1 MHSEWLAKVSP
12 EELSGYSRW
21 IMEKYF
27 VDGAGNPDSTKT
39 TEVVGIPHH
48 RGENP
53 APRTLRQA
61 VGWVSGLHH
70 ATGVGSTE
78 TVYLGWDLEAV
89 KKAARDHAAKEA
101 QEGQAK
107 MDAFDNKMAGYWA
120 KAEAR
125 ETERALR
132 HEQRLADPQKWNLSP
147 VGHYKVDSLAI
158 TSAWLVEPDDMRLTI
173 WTCLGPTGVYKVDLW
188 FGGFLSGSM
197 MIGSD
202 KAILDQFCAKHEE
215 RSRRMIL
222 GSDKDILDQFCAT
235 DEEEDEEPEEE
246 DDENSEEE
254 NDEDSEEGHD
264 WHDTGAEEN
273 ATVGSKR
280 TATVI
285 SGDSYEPP
293 HKKIKAPDA
302 GSPGKFFVQVS
313 CDKFHHRYRPSKGVF
328 KFSGPDMSSF
338 AAEVDLKIG
347 EGVPFTALLIKPWED
362 PWETI

>member
-1 MHSEWLAKVSP
+1 MHREWLAKVSAA
-12 EELSGYSRW
+12 ELSGYSRW

-107 MDAFDNKMAGYWA
+107 MDAFANKMAGYWA

-125 ETERALR
+125 EAERALR

-147 VGHYKVDSLAI
+147 VGHYKVDSPAI

-188 FGGFLSGSM
+188 FGGFLSGRM

-202 KAILDQFCAKHEE
+202 KAILDQFCAK
-215 RSRRMIL
+215 
-222 GSDKDILDQFCAT
+222 

-264 WHDTGAEEN
+264 WHDTRAEKN

-285 SGDSYEPP
+285 SGDSHEPP